1 MEFFKG
7 LLIISIK
14 QLQAQQGLRHS
25 KPVNV
30 EAYDLGLGN
39 CWVIGEIKVKTMGA
53 WRMEQG

>member
-14 QLQAQQGLRHS
+14 QLQAKQGHRHS

-30 EAYDLGLGN
+30 EAYDQGLGK
-39 CWVIGEIKVKTMGA
+39 CWVIGEIRMKAREA
-53 WRMEQG
+53 WRTKQG